1 MKQTI
6 SYLIFYIKLLNIPHL
21 KLLFWLHYFL
31 VYKKIHISQRRNEE
45 TLFLWCFLVNQTKH
59 TGTLSSCWGNVQ
71 WHNMHA
77 YFIKRIY
84 VSKIFRL
91 QAKILSSIS
100 TKANNPTRTLRTK
113 FCYVKWKI
121 SVPFSVKLN
130 FRNGRPSLRANAPPT
145 LPQPCMCQH
154 NHPHPRCIPKGA
166 HAQTHKNT
174 FHGYIWESQLHIT
187 THSPLNARSTTQP
200 TAIRAAG
207 AVCSSFHV
215 VSEST
220 PIPPQGKRTKLLMG
234 SCDSLFMSS
243 FWRFSGFVPAEWEK
257 QFPWGNSL
265 HLIWHT

>member
-1 MKQTI
+1 MGGQV
-6 SYLIFYIKLLNIPHL
+6 SLQMHHL
-21 KLLFWLHYFL
+21 PFH
-31 VYKKIHISQRRNEE
+31 IHA
-45 TLFLWCFLVNQTKH
+45 C
-59 TGTLSSCWGNVQ
+59 
-71 WHNMHA
+71 
-77 YFIKRIY
+77 
-84 VSKIFRL
+84 
-91 QAKILSSIS
+91 
-100 TKANNPTRTLRTK
+100 ANTPT
-113 FCYVKWKI
+113 
-121 SVPFSVKLN
+121 
-130 FRNGRPSLRANAPPT
+130 PT
-145 LPQPCMCQH
+145 P
-154 NHPHPRCIPKGA
+154 GA

-174 FHGYIWESQLHIT
+174 FRGYIWESQLHIT

-265 HLIWHT
+265 HLIWHTQVNWVPPKVSLLWCTGGACVVICSQELRCW